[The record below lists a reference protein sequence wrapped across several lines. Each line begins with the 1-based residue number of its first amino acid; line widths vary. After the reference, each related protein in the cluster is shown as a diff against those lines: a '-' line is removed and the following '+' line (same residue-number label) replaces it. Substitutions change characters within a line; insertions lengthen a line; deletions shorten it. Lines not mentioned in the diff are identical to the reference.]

1 MTTSKQNLTTI
12 NDLNKTE
19 RAETLN
25 LLINWLKDYTD
36 EVIKFVLPKIDEIIN
51 NDAVMF
57 MLKTL
62 LEEEEKDDKHFKFN
76 LDFALL
82 GDTID
87 NFQNRFSNAS
97 KYRHVL
103 YELYI
108 KGYSNSK

>member
-1 MTTSKQNLTTI
+1 MNMKKFK
-12 NDLNKTE
+12 DLNQKECEKT
-19 RAETLN
+19 LK

-62 LEEEEKDDKHFKFN
+62 LEEEEKDAREFN
-76 LDFALL
+76 LNLGFALV
-82 GDTID
+82 GDKID